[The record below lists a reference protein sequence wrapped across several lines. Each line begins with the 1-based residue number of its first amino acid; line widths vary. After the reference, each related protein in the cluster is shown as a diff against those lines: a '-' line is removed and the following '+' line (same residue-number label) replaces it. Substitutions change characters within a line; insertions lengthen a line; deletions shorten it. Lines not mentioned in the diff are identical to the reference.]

1 MQYYPFFWRSQIFRV
16 FWCSM
21 YDETFVVIQ
30 YIFSC
35 ELTDYS
41 VTSVTDCGFCAS
53 PNIVLSYVCI
63 EDVLYDAIFV
73 CTIFYYTKDVCLV
86 RAILSIFWRSQIF
99 TVFWCSTCYKTFVI
113 NKVVNI
119 EFFTLY
125 TLTGTVL
132 FHVQYLYVFAYCIS
146 SPLLY
151 WYDCIIRVSVYN
163 RCCSNMTKK

>member
-1 MQYYPFFWRSQIFRV
+1 
-16 FWCSM
+16 M

-86 RAILSIFWRSQIF
+86 RAILSIF
-99 TVFWCSTCYKTFVI
+99 
-113 NKVVNI
+113 
-119 EFFTLY
+119 
-125 TLTGTVL
+125 
-132 FHVQYLYVFAYCIS
+132 
-146 SPLLY
+146 
-151 WYDCIIRVSVYN
+151 
-163 RCCSNMTKK
+163 